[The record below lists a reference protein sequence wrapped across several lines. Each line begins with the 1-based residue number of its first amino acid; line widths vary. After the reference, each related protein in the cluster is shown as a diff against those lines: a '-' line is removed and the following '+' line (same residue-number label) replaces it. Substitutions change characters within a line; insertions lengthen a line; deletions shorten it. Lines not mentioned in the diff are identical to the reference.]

1 MNAYDLHKYWI
12 AKYEDT
18 FNEQY
23 QSDKIKIEP
32 FLLKRLLTTYNKY
45 LLLEAI
51 DIFFKNIKKEKASL
65 LLFSSNKF
73 FPEYFKNLIKE
84 KDTIQYQRMLPW
96 YSEENQTKIRKLLQL
111 YGNYLYAL
119 SLCQEEIDEMQSI
132 RENLKDIP
140 MENI

>member
-1 MNAYDLHKYWI
+1 MTAYDLHKYWI

-18 FNEQY
+18 FKEQY

-32 FLLKRLLTTYNKY
+32 FLLKRLLATYNKY

>member
-1 MNAYDLHKYWI
+1 
-12 AKYEDT
+12 
-18 FNEQY
+18 
-23 QSDKIKIEP
+23 
-32 FLLKRLLTTYNKY
+32 LKRLLTTYNKY